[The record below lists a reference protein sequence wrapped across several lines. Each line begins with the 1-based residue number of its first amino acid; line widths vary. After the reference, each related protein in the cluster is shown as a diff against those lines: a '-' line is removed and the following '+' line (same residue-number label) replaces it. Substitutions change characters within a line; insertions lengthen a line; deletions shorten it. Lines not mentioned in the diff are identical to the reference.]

1 MPRLARLATAVTA
14 AALSTA
20 FLAPAS
26 LSAPAPHSA
35 TAQRAAIAANPD
47 VAQKVRNGK
56 VQDAGA
62 RIGQVMKAMK
72 GQADAGKVRE
82 IVLEKLGM
90 EG

>member
-35 TAQRAAIAANPD
+35 TAQRAAIAANPS
-47 VAQKVRNGK
+47 GK
-56 VQDAGA
+56 SIEPVSYTHLTLPT
-62 RIGQVMKAMK
+62 KA
-72 GQADAGKVRE
+72 
-82 IVLEKLGM
+82 
-90 EG
+90 